1 MDLKYLL
8 DFLGE
13 NKPADNR
20 LSNEQRGALMKSMMR
35 LINIKSDVLTEGCSS
50 HSEIMLLYCSLDWF
64 AEHGEHITAAQAAKM
79 LRVSAPSASRT
90 LKGLEEKGLIE
101 RDSDPRDRRSV
112 RIVVTK
118 TGERRVNRILSYVFT
133 TMDKAL
139 GEFSEE
145 ELAAMI
151 KLHDKLVCS
160 IEKAI
165 KSSKKAGDGCRSED

>member
-1 MDLKYLL
+1 MKYLL
-8 DFLGE
+8 DFLSG
-13 NKPADNR
+13 NMPADDR
-20 LSNEQRGALMKSMMR
+20 LSNEQRGALMRSMMR
-35 LINIKSDVLTEGCSS
+35 LVNIKSNVLTEGCSS

-64 AEHGEHITAAQAAKM
+64 AEHGEHLTVAQAAKI
-79 LRVSAPSASRT
+79 LRVSAPSVSRT

-101 RDSDPRDRRSV
+101 RDPDPRDRRSV

-133 TMDKAL
+133 TMDRAL

-160 IEKAI
+160 IEKAVGSNE
-165 KSSKKAGDGCRSED
+165 KTK